1 MRGPVENFQKRLPL
15 GIPKR
20 DSCGRNLPVFPALKL
35 NVETLISTPDQSP
48 PNDVDVLDDD
58 YWFHEIFRAPKLSG
72 NLRPTH
78 LPSTSGGPMP
88 NRKNGGRNGWN
99 VSGDSGNWCSR
110 RTKPAIPESG
120 KKWMRWC
127 SVRRRREPH
136 QRRYKPPPLP
146 GSASVPCAR
155 VLAKSEEPPPRKKR
169 PRAHD
174 QWRGNPTAAP
184 PAATPTASTAA
195 FPASPAV
202 EGATLA
208 SARSPPARS
217 GSERPRLPP
226 QVGPQPTHPVR
237 QNATWHSEVD
247 GDIGVSPAVYDSVLQ
262 QPAVVVGQIPKEGAK
277 SVRGIVHRGD
287 LGGQDD
293 TPGQAGFPGVLFLP
307 SGRFGPRHTWEYVQ
321 DQRKASEVPRLG
333 ISSVGLT
340 FRIGDGDS
348 LESWL
353 TGSGDLSPLGSR
365 RGCGSICPRSLLRPR
380 GQRRC
385 GRRCATKRRS
395 SGVRH
400 DNRHTLVTELS
411 ESGRWR
417 RSDLEHRRPRFSRH
431 AFAILECADG
441 SEAETAATRSLQG
454 SAAADEKRKDDAERQ
469 QKKASEVAVW
479 QSAVVH

>member
-184 PAATPTASTAA
+184 PASTAA
-195 FPASPAV
+195 FPAS
-202 EGATLA
+202 LRR
-208 SARSPPARS
+208 RSTPARAS
-217 GSERPRLPP
+217 LPGRLPRAQAP
-226 QVGPQPTHPVR
+226 SALALR
-237 QNATWHSEVD
+237 
-247 GDIGVSPAVYDSVLQ
+247 LR
-262 QPAVVVGQIPKEGAK
+262 
-277 SVRGIVHRGD
+277 SVRSRCTRSAKTSRV
-287 LGGQDD
+287 
-293 TPGQAGFPGVLFLP
+293 TP
-307 SGRFGPRHTWEYVQ
+307 
-321 DQRKASEVPRLG
+321 
-333 ISSVGLT
+333 
-340 FRIGDGDS
+340 
-348 LESWL
+348 
-353 TGSGDLSPLGSR
+353 
-365 RGCGSICPRSLLRPR
+365 
-380 GQRRC
+380 
-385 GRRCATKRRS
+385 RCAAISAYRQPSTIRCSNSLRS
-395 SGVRH
+395 SGARSRRRAR
-400 DNRHTLVTELS
+400 NRS
-411 ESGRWR
+411 
-417 RSDLEHRRPRFSRH
+417 
-431 AFAILECADG
+431 
-441 SEAETAATRSLQG
+441 TRMARIG
-454 SAAADEKRKDDAERQ
+454 EI
-469 QKKASEVAVW
+469 
-479 QSAVVH
+479 

>member
-155 VLAKSEEPPPRKKR
+155 VLAKSEEPPPRTRGRERTTSGAATQR
-169 PRAHD
+169 PRHLPQRHLPRPPPFQPAPPSREQPERPCLFASRALRLRVPSPSASVPSAADAPGPPKHLGSL
-174 QWRGNPTAAP
+174 RGVRRYRRTASRLRSGAPTACGRQGP
-184 PAATPTASTAA
+184 GPGGGREIGQL
-195 FPASPAV
+195 V
-202 EGATLA
+202 WLA
-208 SARSPPARS
+208 
-217 GSERPRLPP
+217 L
-226 QVGPQPTHPVR
+226 
-237 QNATWHSEVD
+237 
-247 GDIGVSPAVYDSVLQ
+247 
-262 QPAVVVGQIPKEGAK
+262 
-277 SVRGIVHRGD
+277 
-287 LGGQDD
+287 
-293 TPGQAGFPGVLFLP
+293 
-307 SGRFGPRHTWEYVQ
+307 GRFRRPGRHSWPGWFPRSTFLALRSLRPPTY
-321 DQRKASEVPRLG
+321 LG
-333 ISSVGLT
+333 
-340 FRIGDGDS
+340 
-348 LESWL
+348 
-353 TGSGDLSPLGSR
+353 
-365 RGCGSICPRSLLRPR
+365 ICPRPKESLGSTKTGHLLGRSHFPDR
-380 GQRRC
+380 GWGFLGILADREW
-385 GRRCATKRRS
+385 GFIAA
-395 SGVRH
+395 
-400 DNRHTLVTELS
+400 
-411 ESGRWR
+411 W
-417 RSDLEHRRPRFSRH
+417 
-431 AFAILECADG
+431 FAAGMWIYLPPV
-441 SEAETAATRSLQG
+441 AA
-454 SAAADEKRKDDAERQ
+454 
-469 QKKASEVAVW
+469 
-479 QSAVVH
+479 